1 MNSIKEH
8 IINECINF
16 VKRDDVKDELKEIMK
31 PVVKL
36 IINELYPYV
45 IFSISLIAIIFFM
58 IVIIFIIQM
67 QSFIPKIIIRKTT

>member
-8 IINECINF
+8 IINECIKF